1 MRIIGIGCR
10 RMEALMIS
18 LLTFLL
24 VCIGHL
30 PSVAAQGPYAVRIA
44 CGSTV
49 DTYAS
54 NGFLWSRDWGY
65 TGGSSANVSVNNPK
79 APQLNTVRYFRLS
92 DGGENCYNLTVP
104 VGHYLIRLFFTF
116 GQEDNANREPQFD
129 VSIEGTLVYS
139 LQRGWSTEPDNSY
152 QDSLAFVNDGAATI
166 CFHSSGHGNPAVASI
181 EVLQIFNQAYQRGW
195 NVSQDFIMRSLK
207 RVSAGAARSGFGSD
221 FQADPW
227 GGDRY
232 WESDISLFLPGSAV
246 APISTNLTIKNAAV
260 YPNIYP
266 EAIFQTA
273 TAANPGQSLSYTLPV
288 ESNLQY
294 SVWIYLAE
302 LATFTAPTDRVFD
315 IVVNGQKV
323 FPAVDIMEMA
333 KGSYSALI
341 LNATL
346 LVEGKTLTI
355 SFNPIKGNI
364 AVNAFEVYALV
375 PTEAATSN
383 TNLWALQVLKQSLS
397 IPARLG
403 WNGDPCV
410 PQLHPWFGIDCRR
423 DTTSGFWIIDG
434 LDLDSQGLQGVLGDE
449 IGSLTG
455 LQNLNISH
463 NLLQGPIPQS
473 IGLLA
478 SLVTLDLA
486 YNRMNESIPASLGN
500 LTKLQKVFLNDN
512 QLSGEVP
519 HSLGAGALGGANLN
533 LANNDGLCGVGIRS
547 CDELKQGSRAGII
560 VGVLLGSLMAFL
572 FGYVY
577 YKRRQNIARAQRLP
591 RDAPY
596 AKARTTFVRD
606 VQLARTVLTDH
617 FKPVYREPTS
627 SQTSQLL

>member
-1 MRIIGIGCR
+1 MCWN
-10 RMEALMIS
+10 
-18 LLTFLL
+18 
-24 VCIGHL
+24 
-30 PSVAAQGPYAVRIA
+30 
-44 CGSTV
+44 
-49 DTYAS
+49 D
-54 NGFLWSRDWGY
+54 
-65 TGGSSANVSVNNPK
+65 
-79 APQLNTVRYFRLS
+79 
-92 DGGENCYNLTVP
+92 
-104 VGHYLIRLFFTF
+104 RLFFTF
-116 GQEDNANREPQFD
+116 GQDDNGGREPQFD

-139 LQRGWSTEPDNSY
+139 LVRGWSAEPDNSY

-207 RVSAGAARSGFGSD
+207 RVSAGAAKSGFGSD

-246 APISTNLTIKNAAV
+246 APISTNMTINNAAV

-288 ESNLQY
+288 EPNLQY

-333 KGSYSALI
+333 QGSYSALI

-346 LVEGKTLTI
+346 LVEGKTLTV

-383 TNLWALQVLKQSLS
+383 ANCKIWCPYSLSNSGRILLCMIQVLL
-397 IPARLG
+397 
-403 WNGDPCV
+403 C
-410 PQLHPWFGIDCRR
+410 QL
-423 DTTSGFWIIDG
+423 
-434 LDLDSQGLQGVLGDE
+434 
-449 IGSLTG
+449 
-455 LQNLNISH
+455 
-463 NLLQGPIPQS
+463 
-473 IGLLA
+473 
-478 SLVTLDLA
+478 
-486 YNRMNESIPASLGN
+486 
-500 LTKLQKVFLNDN
+500 KL
-512 QLSGEVP
+512 
-519 HSLGAGALGGANLN
+519 H
-533 LANNDGLCGVGIRS
+533 
-547 CDELKQGSRAGII
+547 
-560 VGVLLGSLMAFL
+560 
-572 FGYVY
+572 
-577 YKRRQNIARAQRLP
+577 LP
-591 RDAPY
+591 
-596 AKARTTFVRD
+596 
-606 VQLARTVLTDH
+606 L
-617 FKPVYREPTS
+617 
-627 SQTSQLL
+627 